1 MTGGFIVTEQGM
13 VIPFGQISS
22 TASMRQAISTLVD
35 YFDQLDQKLLE
46 SYLNNLTTEQRKALL
61 NTESNT
67 VEQ

>member
-22 TASMRQAISTLVD
+22 TASMRQAVSTLMD

-46 SYLNNLTTEQRKALL
+46 TYLNKLTAEQRKALL
-61 NTESNT
+61 DT